1 MLLGLSITVFAGW
14 FALALLIAVGI
25 GRAVRIAEEREEIS
39 PALPVSHFVADAV
52 MDDDVAAVTPAKRLT
67 LVEG

>member
-14 FALALLIAVGI
+14 FALALLLAVGI

-39 PALPVSHFVADAV
+39 PALPVSHFVAEA
-52 MDDDVAAVTPAKRLT
+52 DDTGVAESTSPSRRLT
-67 LVEG
+67 LVDA